1 MIRIGG
7 IMQKSKYYE
16 EIALPRFPDGTLHLT
31 LRYIDVSL
39 LSGIAKEIL
48 ISWNYEGDEEMAAI
62 LFLTKHFQMLGYE
75 VSLNMPYIPN
85 ARQDRVK
92 KEEDVFTLKYF
103 AEFIN
108 SLNFCKVYVLDPHS
122 NVSMALI
129 DNIVVESPESYCAKA
144 IKKIYDDAKKAKNEI
159 KTFKETNEN
168 GKLDKGEREEVFNII
183 TSNVHRL
190 TTLIAKFYSSLGG
203 DISRGISLPK

>member
-1 MIRIGG
+1 MTKKTGATIL
-7 IMQKSKYYE
+7 
-16 EIALPRFPDGTLHLT
+16 ALT
-31 LRYIDVSL
+31 
-39 LSGIAKEIL
+39 GIAYGSRK
-48 ISWNYEGDEEMAAI
+48 
-62 LFLTKHFQMLGYE
+62 Q
-75 VSLNMPYIPN
+75 
-85 ARQDRVK
+85 
-92 KEEDVFTLKYF
+92 
-103 AEFIN
+103 
-108 SLNFCKVYVLDPHS
+108 
-122 NVSMALI
+122 
-129 DNIVVESPESYCAKA
+129 